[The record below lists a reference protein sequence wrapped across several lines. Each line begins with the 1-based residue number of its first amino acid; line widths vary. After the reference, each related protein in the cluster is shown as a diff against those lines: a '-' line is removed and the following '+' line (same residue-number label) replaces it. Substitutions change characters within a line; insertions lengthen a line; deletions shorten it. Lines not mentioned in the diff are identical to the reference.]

1 MCSAYYIYDRGKFI
15 LAFHNNCR
23 LIIGKIFLLTLIF
36 IVLPPARTMAPPNTT
51 RTSST
56 QSAKRGGGSPV
67 LTADVVA
74 KNDAPPSTKN
84 AKLVNESGSMM
95 LDSDPNSLSKEAL
108 IQWYYFGCHWAKT
121 LTRAGRKLK
130 DENDALKKRVRELE
144 AEKESINNSVTRRT
158 DLDKL
163 NRFQDKYLKKRIT
176 PQNIRPI
183 LGQIGFP
190 SKFVS

>member
-1 MCSAYYIYDRGKFI
+1 
-15 LAFHNNCR
+15 
-23 LIIGKIFLLTLIF
+23 
-36 IVLPPARTMAPPNTT
+36 
-51 RTSST
+51 
-56 QSAKRGGGSPV
+56 
-67 LTADVVA
+67 
-74 KNDAPPSTKN
+74 
-84 AKLVNESGSMM
+84 
-95 LDSDPNSLSKEAL
+95 
-108 IQWYYFGCHWAKT
+108 